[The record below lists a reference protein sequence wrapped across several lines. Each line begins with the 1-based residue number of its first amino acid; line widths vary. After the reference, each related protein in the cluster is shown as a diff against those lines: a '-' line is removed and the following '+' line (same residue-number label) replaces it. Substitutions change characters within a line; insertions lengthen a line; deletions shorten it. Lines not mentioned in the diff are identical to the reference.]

1 MELTIQK
8 ATALKEKP
16 QDESNLGFG
25 QIFTDHMFMMNYT
38 EGQGWHDARIVPY
51 GDFAL
56 VPRDGPALWAGYI

>member
-25 QIFTDHMFMMNYT
+25 QRQKQHLSIP
-38 EGQGWHDARIVPY
+38 E
-51 GDFAL
+51 
-56 VPRDGPALWAGYI
+56 

>member
-25 QIFTDHMFMMNYT
+25 QIFTDHRFMMIYA
-38 EGQGWHDARIVPY
+38 EGQRWHDARI
-51 GDFAL
+51 
-56 VPRDGPALWAGYI
+56 

>member
-25 QIFTDHMFMMNYT
+25 QIFTDHMFMMILY
-38 EGQGWHDARIVPY
+38 GGPRLARCSY
-51 GDFAL
+51 RTL
-56 VPRDGPALWAGYI
+56 R